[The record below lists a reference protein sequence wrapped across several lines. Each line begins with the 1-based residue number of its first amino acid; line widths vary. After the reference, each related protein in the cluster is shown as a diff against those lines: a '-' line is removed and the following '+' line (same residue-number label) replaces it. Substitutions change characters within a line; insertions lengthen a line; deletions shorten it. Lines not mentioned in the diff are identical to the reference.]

1 MIGRSLNHYR
11 ILEPLGEG
19 GMGAVYLAED
29 TRLGRRVALKVI
41 PPDTADDPEEL
52 RRFRREARTVA
63 ALNHPNVVTLYS
75 VEEAEGLH
83 FLTMERIEGQV
94 LGELIPRNGLTLQEL
109 FSLAV
114 PLVDAMDAAHRHGV
128 THRDLKPHNVMVT
141 PEGRVKVLD
150 FGLARI
156 EEHPEGEEGD
166 ALTTLVNDSG
176 AISGTIPYMAPE
188 QLQGEPAS
196 FPADVFSLGV
206 ILYEMATGER
216 PFQGKTAMQLAVS
229 ILRDPPPS
237 ITSRLP
243 AFPDE
248 LERIIL
254 RCLEKLPEDRY
265 PQAGEL
271 LAELRR
277 IELEWSSATLVPTT
291 ELRLPRKSR
300 RGRWIAA
307 GVAALAVA
315 LGGLALHL
323 GHERPSTPGPP
334 PPAPATAPASGP
346 AEVADR
352 KAIAILPFEHLGPP
366 SERDF
371 TAGLTEEIAHR
382 LAMVRELSLISRTS
396 VQRSAAATATA
407 PEIGRRL
414 GVGYLIEGSVRWDV
428 GTDPSEPPKVRV
440 TTQLVRTADDTRVW
454 SASYDRRLSD
464 LLGVQSEIAAAVIRE
479 LEISLLPHERR
490 RIEEQ
495 PTDDPAA
502 YQVFLRGRYYQGLPE
517 YTPEVLGRA
526 QRMFETAVEL
536 DPDFTLAHVGLT
548 QVHSQLIHFGHD
560 RSPARQRMALRSLER
575 ARELAPDAPEVH
587 IAAGY
592 YHYWA
597 RHDYETALRELARAA
612 VDLPGDP
619 RVLEPIAYIERRRGH
634 LKRALAHL
642 EKILEVDPE
651 NAQLFREIGITLSYL
666 RRYPEAL
673 ERYDQALE
681 MAPQLA
687 HTYLT
692 KVLTLWLASDDP
704 RPARP
709 ILDGLPEVH
718 HPLADWCRYWQA
730 VYEGDYRGAI
740 DGLSA
745 VEGGAI
751 RWNVFYHPTSLLAAE
766 AHRWLGEPEAARA
779 GYLEARALL
788 EAELA
793 ERPDDPRLHGAL
805 GVALA
810 GLGEVDGAIAA
821 GRRGVELLP
830 VEEDAIFGP
839 SRLIE
844 LAWILTLA
852 GDRDGAVDVLEELLE
867 IPAPVSP
874 AFLRLDPRWAP
885 LRDHPRFRE
894 LALEE

>member
-1 MIGRSLNHYR
+1 MIGRALNHYR
-11 ILEPLGEG
+11 ILEALGEG
-19 GMGAVYLAED
+19 GMGTVYLAED

-41 PPDTADDPEEL
+41 PPETAADPEAL
-52 RRFRREARTVA
+52 LRFRREARTVA

-83 FLTMERIEGQV
+83 FLTMERIDGRT
-94 LGELIPRNGLTLQEL
+94 LGELIPSYGLTLQEL
-109 FSLAV
+109 FSLAI
-114 PLVDAMDAAHRHGV
+114 PLADAMDTAHRHGV

-156 EEHPEGEEGD
+156 EEPPEGEDGD
-166 ALTTLVNDSG
+166 LLTTLASDSG

-188 QLQGEPAS
+188 QLQGEPVS

-206 ILYEMATGER
+206 ILYEMATGVR
-216 PFQGKTAMQLAVS
+216 PFQGKSAMQLAVA

-271 LAELRR
+271 LSELRR
-277 IELEWSSATLVPTT
+277 IELEWSSATLAPTT
-291 ELRLPRKSR
+291 ELRLPRKPR
-300 RGRWIAA
+300 RRRWIAA
-307 GVAALAVA
+307 GATALAVA

-323 GHERPSTPGPP
+323 GHDRPNPSGLPTATSPVPG
-334 PPAPATAPASGP
+334 AGEAAA
-346 AEVADR
+346 R

-366 SERDF
+366 AESDF

-414 GVGYLIEGSVRWDV
+414 GVGHLIEGSVRWDA
-428 GTDPSEPPKVRV
+428 GADASEPPRVRV
-440 TTQLVRTADDTRVW
+440 TTQLVRTADDVRLW
-454 SASYDRRLSD
+454 SASYDRHLSD

-490 RIEEQ
+490 RLEEQ

-502 YQVFLRGRYYQGLPE
+502 YQAFLRGRYYQGLPE
-517 YTPEVLGRA
+517 YTPEILGKA
-526 QRMFETAVEL
+526 QRMYERAVEL
-536 DPDFTLAHVGLT
+536 DPELTLAHVGLT

-587 IAAGY
+587 LATGY
-592 YHYWA
+592 YQYWA
-597 RHDYETALRELARAA
+597 RRDYETALRELARAA
-612 VDLPGDP
+612 ADLPGDP
-619 RVLEPIAYIERRRGH
+619 RVLEPIAYVERRRGH
-634 LKRALAHL
+634 LEQALAHL
-642 EKILEVDPE
+642 EKLLEVDPE
-651 NAQLFREIGITLSYL
+651 NAQLIREIGITLSYL

-673 ERYDQALE
+673 DRYDQALE
-681 MAPQLA
+681 TAPQVA

-692 KVLTLWLASDDP
+692 KVLTLWLVDDDP
-704 RPARP
+704 RAARP
-709 ILDGLPEVH
+709 ILDGLPEVD

-740 DGLSA
+740 DGLAA
-745 VEGGAI
+745 VEGEAI
-751 RWNVFYHPTSLLAAE
+751 RWNVFYHPTSLLAAQ

-779 GYLEARALL
+779 GYLEARTLL
-788 EAELA
+788 EEKLA
-793 ERPDDPRLHGAL
+793 ERPRDPRLHGAL
-805 GVALA
+805 GIALA
-810 GLGEVDGAIAA
+810 GLGERDAAIAA

-830 VEEDAIFGP
+830 VAEDALFGP
-839 SRLIE
+839 PRLVE
-844 LAWILTLA
+844 LAWIRTLV
-852 GDRDGAVDVLEELLE
+852 GDRDGAVALLEELLE

-894 LALEE
+894 LAREG